1 MSSTDVDI
9 YLVANQNV
17 WNDNGTLTDI
27 SGGNETETTE
37 SDGSIA
43 NTKIWSATL
52 TEGDYDIVV
61 DTNQNG
67 KWNTGEP
74 IDSEVD
80 VGLSAV
86 PEFTTIAIPL
96 AAVLGLVFLMSR
108 RSRHSRRRN

>member
-1 MSSTDVDI
+1 M
-9 YLVANQNV
+9 VANQDD
-17 WNDNGTLTDI
+17 WTDGAGLTDV
-27 SGGNETETTE
+27 SGGYETETTE

-86 PEFTTIAIPL
+86 PEFTTIAIPV